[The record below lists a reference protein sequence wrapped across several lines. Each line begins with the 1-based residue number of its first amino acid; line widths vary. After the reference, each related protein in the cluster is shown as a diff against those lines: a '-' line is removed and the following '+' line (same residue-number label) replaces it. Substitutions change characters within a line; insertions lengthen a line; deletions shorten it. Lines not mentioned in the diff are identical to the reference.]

1 VLHSVFL
8 PTQAAGVSVG
18 ILVWMRQLHARREL
32 LLSVALA
39 LVLSGAIGNLI
50 DRFEHGYVVDFI
62 HLHWQGAYFP
72 AFNVA
77 DAAISVGA
85 ALLIVDAIRDL
96 RRG

>member
-1 VLHSVFL
+1 
-8 PTQAAGVSVG
+8 
-18 ILVWMRQLHARREL
+18 
-32 LLSVALA
+32 
-39 LVLSGAIGNLI
+39 LI
-50 DRFEHGYVVDFI
+50 DRLEHGYVVDFI

-96 RRG
+96 RR